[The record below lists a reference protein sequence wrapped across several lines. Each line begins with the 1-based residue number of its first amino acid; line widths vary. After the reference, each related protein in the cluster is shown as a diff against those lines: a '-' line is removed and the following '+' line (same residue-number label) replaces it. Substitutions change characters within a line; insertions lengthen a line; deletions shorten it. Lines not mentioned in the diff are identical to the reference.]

1 MKLCN
6 FILTAGLLFSAAA
19 SAEFVETD
27 RLVEGDAQA
36 TLDTE
41 TGLEWLDVSVTR
53 GFTMELAIERTQKGG
68 ELEGWRLPT
77 QDEVYTMFAKFFP
90 YYTPV
95 GSGKVNYHKNSQPE
109 IEVDAQYFT
118 SLFGATHSVNTTYGM
133 FYENDGEVANLGQ
146 YTFSQVLEAHYV
158 QNASYSTVGVYLVS
172 DGGTTLDSINN
183 PEINQANPNSPYAK
197 DVGAPMI
204 GSLALAL
211 LGAGGLSRR
220 KKKS

>member
-6 FILTAGLLFSAAA
+6 LILTAGLLFSAAA

-41 TGLEWLDVSVTR
+41 TGLEWLDISVTR
-53 GFTMELAIERTQKGG
+53 GFTMELVIERTQKGG
-68 ELEGWRLPT
+68 DLEGWRLPT

-90 YYTPV
+90 YYTPA
-95 GSGKVNYHKNSQPE
+95 GSGRVDYHKNSQPE
-109 IEVDAQYFT
+109 IEADAQYFT

-146 YTFSQVLEAHYV
+146 YAFSQVLEVHYD
-158 QNASYSTVGVYLVS
+158 QGASYSTVGVYLVS

-183 PEINQANPNSPYAK
+183 PEINQANPNSPYAQN
-197 DVGAPMI
+197 VSAPMV
-204 GSLALAL
+204 GSLALGL